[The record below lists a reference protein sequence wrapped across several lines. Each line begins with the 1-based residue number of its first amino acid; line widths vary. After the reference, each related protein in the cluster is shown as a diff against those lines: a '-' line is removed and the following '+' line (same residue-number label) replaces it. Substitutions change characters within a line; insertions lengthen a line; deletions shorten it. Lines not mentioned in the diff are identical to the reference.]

1 MTTTIGTADA
11 DEGGRRDA
19 LADRLLKSMIGS
31 FELAG
36 VWLGLRLQLYEALRD
51 QGPATVAELAE
62 RAGIDA
68 RYAREWL
75 EQQAVAGLLDVED
88 AAADAQ
94 ARRYRLPEAHADVL
108 LDADHPAHA
117 GATAY
122 WIGSLAEVLHR
133 VPGIYRSGE
142 GLPYPEYGA
151 DCRLAIANFNRP
163 MFVNDLADWFAAA
176 PELQA
181 RLAADGA
188 RVLDAGCGIGWSS
201 ISLARAFPALRV
213 DGIDSDDASIAE
225 ARRLADEAGVA
236 DRVRFRVV
244 DAAELGA
251 AGEGGYAAAFVFEAL
266 HDMARPVEALAA
278 IRALLADGRV
288 VIVADEK
295 VAETFTAPGDEVERL
310 NYGFSWWHCLPAS
323 RAETPSAANGTALRP
338 DTVPRLGRPG
348 RLRRLPGAARRQRLL
363 ALLPADR
370 LRRQPAGPAGPASA
384 D

>member
-1 MTTTIGTADA
+1 MTTIDTTAA
-11 DEGGRRDA
+11 DEDGRRDA
-19 LADRLLKSMIGS
+19 LADRLFKSMIES
-31 FELAG
+31 AELAS
-36 VWLGLRLQLYEALRD
+36 VWLGLRLRLYEVLREH
-51 QGPATVAELAE
+51 GPATVAELAE
-62 RAGIDA
+62 RGGIDA

-88 AAADAQ
+88 ATQDAE
-94 ARRYRLPEAHADVL
+94 ARRYRLPGAHADVL

-122 WIGSLAEVLHR
+122 WMGSLAEVLQR
-133 VPGIYRSGE
+133 IPDIYRSGA

-176 PELQA
+176 PQLQA

-213 DGIDSDDASIAE
+213 DGIDSDEASIAE

-251 AGEGGYAAAFVFEAL
+251 AGEGGYDAAFVFEAL

-278 IRALLADGRV
+278 IRALLADGGV
-288 VIVADEK
+288 VVVADEK
-295 VAETFTAPGDEVERL
+295 VAETFTAPGDEVERV

-338 DTVPRLGRPG
+338 DTVRDWAGQAG
-348 RLRRLPGAARRQRLL
+348 FAGYQVLPVDNVFWRFYQLTG
-363 ALLPADR
+363 
-370 LRRQPAGPAGPASA
+370 
-384 D
+384 

>member
-1 MTTTIGTADA
+1 MTTTIDPAAA
-11 DEGGRRDA
+11 DEAGRRDA

-31 FELAG
+31 AELAS
-36 VWLGLRLQLYEALRD
+36 VWLGLRLHLYEALRKG
-51 QGPATVAELAE
+51 GPATMAELSA

-88 AAADAQ
+88 VAADAET
-94 ARRYRLPEAHADVL
+94 RRYRLPEAHAEVL
-108 LDADHPAHA
+108 LDADNPAHA

-163 MFVNDLADWFAAA
+163 MFVNDLADWFAAV
-176 PELQA
+176 PELEA
-181 RLAADGA
+181 RLEAEGA
-188 RVLDAGCGIGWSS
+188 RVLDVGCGIGWSS
-201 ISLARAFPALRV
+201 ISLAKAFPSLRV
-213 DGIDSDDASIAE
+213 DGIDSDEASITE
-225 ARRLADEAGVA
+225 AQRLAAEAGVA

-251 AGEGGYAAAFVFEAL
+251 AGEGGYAAAFIFEAL
-266 HDMARPVEALAA
+266 HDMARPVEALEAV
-278 IRALLADGRV
+278 RALLAADGV

-310 NYGFSWWHCLPAS
+310 NFAFSWWHCLPAS
-323 RAETPSAANGTALRP
+323 RAETPSVASGTALRP
-338 DTVPRLGRPG
+338 ATVREWSEAAGFAS
-348 RLRRLPGAARRQRLL
+348 LRVLPVDHLFWRFYQL
-363 ALLPADR
+363 A
-370 LRRQPAGPAGPASA
+370 G
-384 D
+384 

>member
-1 MTTTIGTADA
+1 MTTIDTAA
-11 DEGGRRDA
+11 DEAGRRDA
-19 LADRLLKSMIGS
+19 LADRLFRSMIES
-31 FELAG
+31 TELAS
-36 VWLGLRLQLYEALRD
+36 VWLGLRLRLYEVLREH
-51 QGPATVAELAE
+51 GPATAADLAELG
-62 RAGIDA
+62 GIDA

-88 AAADAQ
+88 ADAG
-94 ARRYRLPEAHADVL
+94 AETRRYRLPDAHADVL

-122 WIGSLAEVLHR
+122 WMGSLAEVLQR
-133 VPGIYRSGE
+133 IPGIYRSGA

-213 DGIDSDDASIAE
+213 DGIDSDEASIAE

-244 DAAELGA
+244 DAAEPGA
-251 AGEGGYAAAFVFEAL
+251 AGEGGYDAAFVFEAL

-278 IRALLADGRV
+278 IRALLADGGV
-288 VIVADEK
+288 VVVADEK
-295 VAETFTAPGDEVERL
+295 VAETFTAPGDEVERV

-338 DTVPRLGRPG
+338 DTVRDWAGQAG
-348 RLRRLPGAARRQRLL
+348 FAGYQVLPVDNVFWRFYQLSG
-363 ALLPADR
+363 
-370 LRRQPAGPAGPASA
+370 
-384 D
+384 

>member
-1 MTTTIGTADA
+1 MTTTIDPAAA
-11 DEGGRRDA
+11 DEAGRRDA

-31 FELAG
+31 AELAS
-36 VWLGLRLQLYEALRD
+36 VWLGLRLHLYEALRKG
-51 QGPATVAELAE
+51 GPATVAEVSA

-88 AAADAQ
+88 VAADAET
-94 ARRYRLPEAHADVL
+94 RRYRLPEAHAEVL
-108 LDADHPAHA
+108 LDADNPAHA

-163 MFVNDLADWFAAA
+163 MFVNDLADWFAAV
-176 PELQA
+176 PELEA
-181 RLAADGA
+181 RLEAEGA
-188 RVLDAGCGIGWSS
+188 RVLDVGCGIGWSS
-201 ISLARAFPALRV
+201 ISLAKAFPSLRV
-213 DGIDSDDASIAE
+213 DGIDSDEASITE
-225 ARRLADEAGVA
+225 AQRLAAEAGVA

-251 AGEGGYAAAFVFEAL
+251 AGEGGYAAAFIFEAL
-266 HDMARPVEALAA
+266 HDMARPVEALEAV
-278 IRALLADGRV
+278 RALLAADGV

-310 NYGFSWWHCLPAS
+310 NFAFSWWHCLPAS
-323 RAETPSAANGTALRP
+323 RAETPSVASGTALRP
-338 DTVPRLGRPG
+338 ATVREWSEAAGFAS
-348 RLRRLPGAARRQRLL
+348 LRVLPVDHLFWRFYQLTG
-363 ALLPADR
+363 
-370 LRRQPAGPAGPASA
+370 
-384 D
+384 

>member
-1 MTTTIGTADA
+1 M
-11 DEGGRRDA
+11 
-19 LADRLLKSMIGS
+19 
-31 FELAG
+31 
-36 VWLGLRLQLYEALRD
+36 
-51 QGPATVAELAE
+51 
-62 RAGIDA
+62 
-68 RYAREWL
+68 
-75 EQQAVAGLLDVED
+75 
-88 AAADAQ
+88 
-94 ARRYRLPEAHADVL
+94 L
-108 LDADHPAHA
+108 LDADNPAHA

-122 WIGSLAEVLHR
+122 WMGSLAEVLQR
-133 VPGIYRSGE
+133 IPGIYRSGA

-213 DGIDSDDASIAE
+213 DGIDSDEASIAE

-236 DRVRFRVV
+236 DRVRFRAV
-244 DAAELGA
+244 DAAEPGA
-251 AGEGGYAAAFVFEAL
+251 AGEGGYDAAFVFEAL

-278 IRALLADGRV
+278 IRALLADGGV
-288 VIVADEK
+288 VVVADEK

-338 DTVPRLGRPG
+338 DTVRDWAGQAG
-348 RLRRLPGAARRQRLL
+348 FAGYQVLPVDNVFWRFYQLTG
-363 ALLPADR
+363 
-370 LRRQPAGPAGPASA
+370 
-384 D
+384 